1 MFFLRRRDTPETA
14 GWWLEIERRP
24 HAAPGLVR
32 ELMRGTS
39 TVCDPP
45 EARQA
50 LAWARA
56 HPAWTEDPAPLYLH
70 GQNRLDR
77 HLSVRHHRAR
87 RAIDLGARPT
97 QAVQ

>member
-1 MFFLRRRDTPETA
+1 MLFLRRRDTPETA
-14 GWWLEIERRP
+14 GWWLAIERRP

-56 HPAWTEDPAPLYLH
+56 HPAWTENAAPLYVH
-70 GQNRLDR
+70 D
-77 HLSVRHHRAR
+77 S
-87 RAIDLGARPT
+87 PT
-97 QAVQ
+97 SS